1 MNATAQVTRN
11 GGKKDSQVQKRKLEK
26 WLIIGGF
33 LLVPMVLLILFTY
46 VPLLD
51 MFRFSFLK
59 WDGISKENKTFVGL
73 ANYIEVF
80 TRPEYLEVLATSI
93 YYFIG
98 SVIQIVL
105 ALYFATV
112 LNYKI
117 KGKNFF
123 KGVIFFPYLINGV
136 AISFM
141 FLYFFKPEGALDTV
155 LCALGFSQENLPLW
169 LGSNAWVN
177 ISLCFVSVWRYLGQN
192 MVMFNGAIQSVSGD
206 LIEASSIDG
215 ANRWHQFFYIIL
227 PNIKTIVSL
236 NLILAVKGA
245 ITVFEIPYIMT
256 GGADASCTFVI
267 KTIQTAFSLRKV
279 GLASALGIVL
289 LVLIMIVTFIQKR
302 FFEGK
307 EEA

>member
-105 ALYFATV
+105 A
-112 LNYKI
+112 
-117 KGKNFF
+117 
-123 KGVIFFPYLINGV
+123 
-136 AISFM
+136 
-141 FLYFFKPEGALDTV
+141 
-155 LCALGFSQENLPLW
+155 
-169 LGSNAWVN
+169 
-177 ISLCFVSVWRYLGQN
+177 
-192 MVMFNGAIQSVSGD
+192 
-206 LIEASSIDG
+206 
-215 ANRWHQFFYIIL
+215 
-227 PNIKTIVSL
+227 
-236 NLILAVKGA
+236 
-245 ITVFEIPYIMT
+245 
-256 GGADASCTFVI
+256 
-267 KTIQTAFSLRKV
+267 
-279 GLASALGIVL
+279 
-289 LVLIMIVTFIQKR
+289 
-302 FFEGK
+302 
-307 EEA
+307 